1 MSSHRGMAER
11 VPYPLNSLH
20 FVQGHLERSYGSG
33 GFPQGPRLVS
43 RLSVLWSSRAEGGWQ
58 DATMLGNAV
67 LRTVGLGAC
76 MQLTWLMEKPR
87 TGSGFEKL
95 ATEFAEIPLATMPG
109 YFIMII

>member
-1 MSSHRGMAER
+1 SFLQGFLRAGLLFLSYVFSSWNGRGWR

-58 DATMLGNAV
+58 DATTLGNAV
-67 LRTVGLGAC
+67 LPDRGARC
-76 MQLTWLMEKPR
+76 MH
-87 TGSGFEKL
+87 
-95 ATEFAEIPLATMPG
+95 ATHMAHGKAKNRQRVRKDCH
-109 YFIMII
+109 